1 MKNLFSTICEVCLF
15 VCFFLAGCDD
25 RPSSVYYRDNN
36 KCLSSLHST
45 YTKIAID
52 VIETNGK
59 NTLQT
64 YAEERSGEVFRPKCP
79 VTGEPYL
86 VNTNLVMWKSL
97 CSSDVALI
105 CPKHHPSM
113 SPAMRKYLAFTFGG
127 NLIELSELP
136 AWVSSVGIETKR

>member
-1 MKNLFSTICEVCLF
+1 
-15 VCFFLAGCDD
+15 
-25 RPSSVYYRDNN
+25 
-36 KCLSSLHST
+36 
-45 YTKIAID
+45 
-52 VIETNGK
+52 
-59 NTLQT
+59 
-64 YAEERSGEVFRPKCP
+64 
-79 VTGEPYL
+79 

>member
-1 MKNLFSTICEVCLF
+1 MKSFFGTICTVCLLTILF
-15 VCFFLAGCDD
+15 EVGCDD
-25 RPSSVYYRDNN
+25 QPSSVYYRDHN
-36 KCLSSLHST
+36 KCLRSLHSS

-52 VIETNGK
+52 VIETSGK

-64 YAEERSGEVFRPKCP
+64 YSEERGGEVFRPKCP

-86 VNTNLVMWKSL
+86 INTNFLMWKDL
-97 CSSDVALI
+97 CSSNVAII

-113 SPAMRKYLAFTFGG
+113 SLAMRKYLAFTFSG

-136 AWVSSVGIETKR
+136 VWASSIEIETK